1 MPDDDVDGEI
11 GLITL
16 SLSLMIVIDST
27 ELKNAVKSVL
37 KRSS

>member
-11 GLITL
+11 GLIT
-16 SLSLMIVIDST
+16 LSLMIVIDST